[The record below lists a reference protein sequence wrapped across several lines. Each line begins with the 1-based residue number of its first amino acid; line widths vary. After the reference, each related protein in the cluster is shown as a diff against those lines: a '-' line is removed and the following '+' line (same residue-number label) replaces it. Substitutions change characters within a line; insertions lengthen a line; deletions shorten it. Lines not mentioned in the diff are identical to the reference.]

1 MRRRLRIA
9 IVGFGRLGLACAEAA
24 RDDEQIVLAG
34 VVRRPESP
42 QTLPAPFGRVPI
54 VAHISELSGLDAA
67 LVCVPAEWVQG
78 SVHDL
83 LQHGLPAVE
92 CARFHGDA
100 ALEHKQAIDR
110 WAIRFER
117 PVVVGAGWDPGLLSL
132 MRNLFVLLTP
142 KGHTEINHRPGVS
155 LHHTTTAA
163 LVPGVKGAL
172 STEHR
177 DAEGRVQRYVYV
189 ELAEGAALE
198 KVEAAIVADPLFSGD
213 SITVLQV
220 ESLATLEDE
229 HGVLL
234 ERHGSAGRTPH
245 QYLLFEARLSETA
258 LSAQMMLAAAKALP
272 GLRPQ
277 AYSLFDLPPGALWGD
292 LRKDSEQ
299 AFF

>member
-1 MRRRLRIA
+1 MRRLRIA
-9 IVGFGRLGLACAEAA
+9 IVGFGRLGLACAEAT

-42 QTLPAPFGRVPI
+42 RTLPAPFGQVP
-54 VAHISELSGLDAA
+54 VVSHISELSGLDAV

-78 SVHDL
+78 CVHDL
-83 LQHGLPAVE
+83 LQHGLPIIE

-100 ALEHKQAIDR
+100 ALEHKQTIDR

-117 PVVVGAGWDPGLLSL
+117 PAVVGAGWDPGVLSL

-155 LHHTTTAA
+155 LHHTTAAA

-177 DAEGRVQRYVYV
+177 NAEGHLERYVYV

-198 KVEAAIVADPLFSGD
+198 KVEAAIAADPLFGGD
-213 SITVLQV
+213 STTVFQV

-258 LSAQMMLAAAKALP
+258 LSAQMMLAAVRALP
-272 GLRPQ
+272 GLKPR
-277 AYSLFDLPPGALWGD
+277 AYSLFDLPLGALWGA
-292 LRKDSEQ
+292 LRQDSEQ